1 MKLRLPPRFPRSLL
15 SSRKILLVFSVAA
28 MLAGGRVSAQSPAAY
43 YDTAKQRLLAV
54 SAAQFI
60 TNTTQGAI
68 EPDSAQLFACRI
80 YGFGRLL
87 PYNEDFPKAN
97 STEGSRLIESGNI
110 AGARRLEPTLSGM
123 DRLRLSL
130 DLGAFYLF
138 KPGKAKPDLDSAL
151 FFIQQAVRLGESPG
165 LQRGLNPALNLLGK
179 YYFQAGAPAQAAV
192 CFARVIKAC
201 EQQQYRQALALA
213 YENAG
218 QYLAFTDTAR
228 IADLRRSLSLYQQL
242 GLKEKQIEVS
252 SDIITGLFWT
262 DWASAAKELTT
273 LLALE
278 ESIGYRHKHFVLYV
292 MAYLA
297 AAKGNRITDM
307 DLSSRAL
314 ASMQSTGDST
324 FYPLAYLRLGDVNT
338 ESDRLEQAAVM
349 FRNALNGQLSRET
362 QPFWYFDFIG
372 LYKTLIQL
380 NRLEEASRL
389 LSNFTDR
396 YPPVTPLQMLYL
408 AECKAFYYEK
418 VGQLELARDYFQQF
432 ANMADHFPPQYIDAM
447 MPSGYLEYADFETLE
462 GRFDQARLYLG
473 KASMIA
479 PSQLN
484 LFDKMKIA
492 LIQFRIDSAAHNNTA
507 AIDDHIRY
515 HSLYDSQT
523 SLSEHNRL
531 EELSVQY
538 ETDKKDR
545 NIQFLTQRGKLQQT
559 EIYQD
564 HFIRNLMIAGAG
576 LLLVILG
583 LLFYQYRNKQTTN
596 RIITE
601 KNHFMEQLLEE
612 KEALIAD
619 KETLMKEIHHRVKNN
634 LHLISSLL
642 ESQSAY
648 LQDEAL
654 FAIQK
659 SQHRVQAISLIH
671 QKLYLNEQV
680 TDVEM
685 SIYLREIISYLRD
698 SFVTDENI
706 TFNLDLDLI
715 QLDVSQAVPLGLIVN
730 EAVTN
735 AVKYAFPQ
743 HKTGTIDISLKRSG
757 GGECHLRIAD
767 NGVGL
772 PSGFDSSQNKSL
784 GISLIKGLSR
794 TLQAD
799 LSIGSGAG
807 TKIELTFVD
816 IHAIATAV

>member
-1 MKLRLPPRFPRSLL
+1 MSLCPPSRFPQSLL
-15 SSRKILLVFSVAA
+15 SPRKILLVFSVAA
-28 MLAGGRVSAQSPAAY
+28 MLAGGHVSAQSPASY
-43 YDTAKQRLLAV
+43 YDNAKQRLLAI

-80 YGFGRLL
+80 YGLGRLL
-87 PYNEDFPKAN
+87 PYNEDFPNTN
-97 STEGSRLIESGNI
+97 SPEGSRLIESGNI
-110 AGARRLEPTLSGM
+110 AGARRLEPALTGM
-123 DRLRLSL
+123 DRLCLSL

-138 KPGKAKPDLDSAL
+138 KPGIAKPDLDSAL
-151 FFIQQAVRLGESPG
+151 FFIQQALRLGESPG

-179 YYFQAGAPAQAAV
+179 YYLQAGAPAQAAV
-192 CFARVIKAC
+192 CFARVIMAC
-201 EQQQYRQALALA
+201 EQQQDRQELALA

-218 QYLAFTDTAR
+218 QYLAFNDTTR
-228 IADLRRSLSLYQQL
+228 IANLRRALSLYQQL

-262 DWASAAKELTT
+262 DWASAAKELKT

-297 AAKGNRITDM
+297 AAKGDRIADM
-307 DLSSRAL
+307 DLSSKAL

-324 FYPLAYLRLGDVNT
+324 FYPLAYLRIGDVNT
-338 ESDRLEQAAVM
+338 ESDRLEQATAI
-349 FRNALNGQLSRET
+349 FRNALSGRLSRET
-362 QPFWYFDFIG
+362 QPFWYFDFLG
-372 LYKTLIQL
+372 LYGSLIQL

-389 LSNFTDR
+389 LGDFTDR
-396 YPPVTPLQMLYL
+396 YPPVTPLQILYL
-408 AECKAFYYEK
+408 AECKASYYWK
-418 VGQLELARDYFQQF
+418 VGQIELAHDCFQQF
-432 ANMADHFPPQYIDAM
+432 ANMADHFPAQYIDAM
-447 MPSGYLEYADFETLE
+447 MPHGYLKYAEFETRE
-462 GRFDQARLYLG
+462 DRFDQARLYLG
-473 KASMIA
+473 KASMVA

-492 LIQFRIDSAAHNNTA
+492 LVQFRIDSAAHNNTA

-538 ETDKKDR
+538 ETEEKDS

-601 KNHFMEQLLEE
+601 KNHYMQELLEE
-612 KEALIAD
+612 KEALITD

-743 HKTGTIDISLKRSG
+743 HKTGRIDISLKRSG
-757 GGECHLRIAD
+757 GGECRLRIAD

-807 TKIELTFVD
+807 ATIELTFVD
-816 IHAIATAV
+816 VHAMATAE